1 MPISMKY
8 RILSTPGKN
17 TFMLLY
23 TGLMIRLTQDSYSV
37 QEDFGSFELCT
48 RITSGQIAPELD
60 PVTIDL
66 SVVGGTAQS
75 M

>member
-1 MPISMKY
+1 
-8 RILSTPGKN
+8 
-17 TFMLLY
+17 
-23 TGLMIRLTQDSYSV
+23 MIGFTQESYSV

-66 SVVGGTAQS
+66 SVLGGTAQS

>member
-1 MPISMKY
+1 
-8 RILSTPGKN
+8 
-17 TFMLLY
+17 
-23 TGLMIRLTQDSYSV
+23 MIGFTQVSYSV

-48 RITSGQIAPELD
+48 RITSGRIAPELE

-66 SVVGGTAQS
+66 SVIGGTAQS